1 MQDGLSLHIGE
12 VHILHADV
20 TVLTDQLIAAL
31 RQGLFPCPDA
41 GTVVGF
47 DQGAVY
53 LLGVHQG
60 DHAVILL
67 ARFIHQFKDAFGTGQ
82 RHDDRV
88 DLLGDLADGH
98 GEAAGKLQKGSD
110 TAQRYHA
117 DADDGEIGDRG
128 DGQKPA
134 DNGDQYILQVAEV
147 AHDGHHDIG
156 VGVGLG
162 GVEAE
167 FIIEGVKVLLVLLLV
182 AEYLDDLLPADHF
195 LDKAIDPAEGL
206 LLLDEIFGAAA
217 ADLFHDDHHQPQ
229 KDEHQQREPD
239 AGAQHGDKYR
249 SDADQGADGIGQ
261 TLADHLPQGIGIIGV
276 VAHHVAVGV
285 GIKIFNGERLHMSKH
300 IVPDG
305 FKSTLRH
312 GDHQAGLQVGGQ
324 HAGQIDAGHD
334 GKRTEQRG
342 EIGGGLPDERS
353 DVVIDQRFKEQGGCH
368 AGNGADKQQDEYDRQ
383 PQLVAAGDI
392 AEESLH
398 GSFGVFGLFA
408 AGKASSGSAHSSSPP
423 FCCDSNTSR

>member
-1 MQDGLSLHIGE
+1 MGVGKPRGLDAFLIGGIQPPIADVIHDGAGKEIDILKHHAKAAAQVTLFDFIDIDAVIADLAVGDIIKAVDEIGDGGLAGAGGPDKGDLLPRFGVEGDIMQDGLSLHIGE

-110 TAQRYHA
+110 TAQRHHA
-117 DADDGEIGDRG
+117 DSADGEIGDRG

-195 LDKAIDPAEGL
+195 LDKAIDPTEGL

-229 KDEHQQREPD
+229 KDEHQQREPY
-239 AGAQHGDKYR
+239 AGA
-249 SDADQGADGIGQ
+249 
-261 TLADHLPQGIGIIGV
+261 
-276 VAHHVAVGV
+276 
-285 GIKIFNGERLHMSKH
+285 
-300 IVPDG
+300 
-305 FKSTLRH
+305 
-312 GDHQAGLQVGGQ
+312 
-324 HAGQIDAGHD
+324 
-334 GKRTEQRG
+334 
-342 EIGGGLPDERS
+342 
-353 DVVIDQRFKEQGGCH
+353 
-368 AGNGADKQQDEYDRQ
+368 
-383 PQLVAAGDI
+383 
-392 AEESLH
+392 
-398 GSFGVFGLFA
+398 
-408 AGKASSGSAHSSSPP
+408 
-423 FCCDSNTSR
+423 